1 MELRLNNH
9 ILKSILSTVAFL
21 ISFSFD
27 SCAQRNVK
35 DSIIGTPWISIEYGL
50 NWTGGDLAEKHGLIN
65 QIGLFT
71 GYKTNKNWTFGLE
84 GNFMFGND
92 IRVTGLFDHLLDSKG
107 NITDING
114 DIAKVRVLSRG
125 FHVNFLVGKI
135 FSAFS
140 HNKNSGL
147 YVNAGIGFLAHKIRV
162 ETQDQVIPS
171 LELDYRKGYDRL
183 STGLN
188 THQFIGYSFMA
199 NQGALNFYA
208 GFYFQQGYTYNQRDV
223 FFDKPDTEV
232 SKEMMIDLQSGFKV
246 AWLIPIYKRVPK
258 EYYFN

>member
-1 MELRLNNH
+1 LKFIVLNV
-9 ILKSILSTVAFL
+9 IFIFV
-21 ISFSFD
+21 FSLQGN
-27 SCAQRNVK
+27 AQRNVK

-50 NWTGGDLAEKHGLIN
+50 NWTGGDLAKKYGLMN
-65 QIGLFT
+65 QIGGFA

-84 GNFMFGND
+84 SNFMFGND
-92 IRVTGLFDHLLDSKG
+92 IHVTGLFDHLLDSKG

-125 FHVNFLVGKI
+125 VHANLLVGKI
-135 FSAFS
+135 FPVFS
-140 HNKNSGL
+140 PNQNSGI

-171 LELDYRKGYDRL
+171 LELDYKKGYDRL
-183 STGLN
+183 STGIN

-208 GFYFQQGYTYNQRDV
+208 GFYAQQGYTYNQRTI
-223 FFDKPDTEV
+223 FFDQPNTPV
-232 SKEMMIDLQSGFKV
+232 SDELMIDLQYGFKV
-246 AWLIPIYKRVPK
+246 GWLIPIYKRVPK
-258 EYYFN
+258 AYYFN